1 MISSGVAVDEV
12 TLTNVVGACARAGKL
27 EDVLQAFDKFKKL
40 GVHPNVVTYLTN
52 NVINICF

>member
-40 GVHPNVVTYLTN
+40 GVHPNVVTYLSN
-52 NVINICF
+52 NVV